1 MADIMMNKLLL
12 AALFVSA
19 NVMAAN
25 VMSQEVECPSAE
37 GHVLGYQYAVKSTTG
52 NDQKISFQPIAVA
65 GDQKHTWVRFP
76 HGVQWAVPYVPTS
89 TEGTDLFLTWDDDGT
104 CMKVAIGAG
113 QDFYLGY
120 QGKSMLVQWVGGK

>member
-1 MADIMMNKLLL
+1 MNKLLL

-25 VMSQEVECPSAE
+25 VMSQEAECPSAA
-37 GHVLGYQYAVKSTTG
+37 GHVLGYQYVAKPTTDNGQKS
-52 NDQKISFQPIAVA
+52 SFQPIAVA

-76 HGVQWAVPYVPTS
+76 QGVQWAVPYVPTS

-120 QGKSMLVQWVGGK
+120 QGETMLVQWVGGQ